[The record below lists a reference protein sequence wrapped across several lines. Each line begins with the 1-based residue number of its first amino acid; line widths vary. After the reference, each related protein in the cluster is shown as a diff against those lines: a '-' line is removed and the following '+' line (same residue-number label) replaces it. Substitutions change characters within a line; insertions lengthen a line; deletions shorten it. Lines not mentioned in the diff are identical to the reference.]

1 MTEPQI
7 IRDHK
12 GKPAFAVIPW
22 QEYHHLKMGSTEEPP
37 TDEDL
42 YEEAK
47 SSIEEIFPIEIADRL
62 LAGDNPIKV
71 YRKLRSMT
79 QRQLGEEANISSVY
93 LSQIETGKRNAS
105 TKTLAAIARVLNV
118 AVEDLRP

>member
-22 QEYHHLKMGSTEEPP
+22 RDYHHLKMGGTGEPP

-79 QRQLGEEANISSVY
+79 QRQLGEEVNISSVY